1 MVKRFVSLVFLIF
14 VFTFRYSF
22 SAHPLI
28 TDDTGTQGKGN
39 WQIELNG
46 EYEYDKNE
54 KKSWTKK
61 IDTVIS
67 YGFIDKADLVLTVP
81 YLFLKEKENGILTL
95 DENGISDIS
104 LELKYR
110 FYGKEGLS
118 FALKPGISFPT
129 GDDDKCLGAGKATYG
144 ILFITTKEFKNGVF
158 HFNLGYTRD
167 ESTERENL
175 YHLSVACEV
184 PLNKK
189 LRFVADLSG
198 DSNEG
203 KGDDT
208 PILSGIVG
216 LIYSPGEN
224 FDIAFGIKIG
234 LNSDSPD
241 FSILPGI
248 TFRF

>member
-1 MVKRFVSLVFLIF
+1 MIKRLVGLVGLGLVF
-14 VFTFRYSF
+14 VFRYAF
-22 SAHPLI
+22 AAYPLI

-54 KKSWTKK
+54 IKSWTKE

-81 YLFLKEKENGILTL
+81 YLFLKEKQNGILTL

-110 FYGKEGLS
+110 FYEKGGLS

-129 GDDDKCLGAGKATYG
+129 GDENKGLGAGETTYG
-144 ILFITTKEFKNGVF
+144 ILFITTKEFKKGIV

-167 ESTERENL
+167 ESTTRKNL
-175 YHLSVACEV
+175 YHLSIGCEI
-184 PLNKK
+184 PANKG
-189 LRFVADLSG
+189 LRFVGDLSG
-198 DSNEG
+198 DSNPDEE
-203 KGDDT
+203 DDT
-208 PILSGIVG
+208 PVLVGIMG
-216 LIYSPGEN
+216 LIYSPKEN
-224 FDIAFGIKIG
+224 LDIAFGIQVG
-234 LNSDSPD
+234 LNNVSPG
-241 FSILPGI
+241 FSILSGI
-248 TFRF
+248 AIRF

>member
-1 MVKRFVSLVFLIF
+1 MIKRFIIMFFLISLF
-14 VFTFRYSF
+14 VYKYSF

-46 EYEYDKNE
+46 EFEYDKNE
-54 KKSWTKK
+54 VKSWTKE

-67 YGFIDKADLVLTVP
+67 YGLTNKTDLVLGIP
-81 YLFLKEKENGILTL
+81 YLFLKEKENGVLTL
-95 DENGISDIS
+95 DEDGIGDIS

-110 FYGKEGLS
+110 FYEKKDLS

-129 GDDDKCLGAGKATYG
+129 GNDDKGLGGGEITYG
-144 ILFITTKEFKNGVF
+144 ILFIATKKFKNSTF

-175 YHLSVACEV
+175 YYISVACEIPV
-184 PLNKK
+184 NEK
-189 LRFVADLSG
+189 LRFVTNLSG
-198 DSNEG
+198 DSNEEE
-203 KGDDT
+203 DDT
-208 PILSGIVG
+208 PILIGIIG
-216 LIYSPGEN
+216 LIYSPREN
-224 FDIAFGIKIG
+224 FDIAFGLKFG

>member
-54 KKSWTKK
+54 IKSWTKE
-61 IDTVIS
+61 IYTIIS
-67 YGFIDKADLVLTVP
+67 YGFIDKADLILTVP

-95 DENGISDIS
+95 DEDGISDIS

-110 FYGKEGLS
+110 FYEKKGLS

-129 GDDDKCLGAGKATYG
+129 GDDKGLGAGKATYG
-144 ILFITTKEFKNGVF
+144 IFFITTKEFKNGVF

-175 YHLSVACEV
+175 YHISVACEV
-184 PLNKK
+184 SLNEK

-198 DSNEG
+198 DSNEE
-203 KGDDT
+203 KNDDT

-216 LIYSPGEN
+216 LIYSLGEN